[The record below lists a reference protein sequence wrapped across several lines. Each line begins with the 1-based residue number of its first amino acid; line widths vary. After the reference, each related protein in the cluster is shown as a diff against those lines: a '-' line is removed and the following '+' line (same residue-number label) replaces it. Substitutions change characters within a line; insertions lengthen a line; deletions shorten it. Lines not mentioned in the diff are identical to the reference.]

1 MKKHSI
7 LILLYLLLTCTTNA
21 QTKSF
26 AGGQYG
32 HVLNIGIGN
41 SYYNYIGHTVPVLHA
56 NYEFQ
61 VARNITLAPFIT
73 FYRYSNS
80 QYWGN
85 SQNSYKSYYY
95 HQTVIPVG
103 VKGSYYFDEL
113 LNAGTNW
120 DFYLAGSLGF
130 AFRSTS
136 WEDGF
141 VTKSPSTTLYL
152 LILFSIIQLID
163 KNVFV
168 PKIIS
173 SSVQIN
179 AFISLIVVIISA
191 SIWGI
196 HGMFLSIPLTAILK
210 VIFDHST
217 ALRPW
222 GFLLGNSFE
231 KL

>member
-1 MKKHSI
+1 MKKHST
-7 LILLYLLLTCTTNA
+7 LILLYLLLTFTTNA
-21 QTKSF
+21 QIKSF
-26 AGGQYG
+26 VGGQYG

-95 HQTVIPVG
+95 HQTVIPIG

-130 AFRSTS
+130 AFRTTS

-141 VTKSPSTTLYL
+141 LGQRTISNGTSGLYL
-152 LILFSIIQLID
+152 DGHIGFEYHLTQ
-163 KNVFV
+163 
-168 PKIIS
+168 KIG
-173 SSVQIN
+173 
-179 AFISLIVVIISA
+179 A
-191 SIWGI
+191 SIDLSTGI
-196 HGMFLSIPLTAILK
+196 STLGLAIHL
-210 VIFDHST
+210 
-217 ALRPW
+217 
-222 GFLLGNSFE
+222 
-231 KL
+231 